1 MSTQIT
7 RSTSTREIL
16 KKRNPFTNQ
25 IHYDSQ
31 RRIIFNLGAHTHMF
45 IPEGWD
51 VHIKSPTH
59 PPDVTTS
66 NLFHRMGIQK
76 FGMIHRGV
84 FSLAH
89 QTFYEIH
96 YRRMK

>member
-1 MSTQIT
+1 MTLNAVSSLI
-7 RSTSTREIL
+7 SV
-16 KKRNPFTNQ
+16 
-25 IHYDSQ
+25 
-31 RRIIFNLGAHTHMF
+31 HTHKF

-51 VHIKSPTH
+51 VPIKSLTH
-59 PPDVTTS
+59 PPDVATP
-66 NLFHRMGIQK
+66 NLFHRMGIHK